1 MNDAAEIHN
10 LKKRITYLESLLTVH
25 NISFDTPDV
34 PSPQSAPVPVSVVI
48 TPAHARFFFSLFHG
62 RSDVYAKRAV
72 MKSGKAGY
80 FPVCVICGNMAF
92 AQKQT
97 AKRLSVCPVQTAVG
111 HR

>member
-72 MKSGKAGY
+72 MKSGRITKLQNTTRKTA
-80 FPVCVICGNMAF
+80 
-92 AQKQT
+92 AQ
-97 AKRLSVCPVQTAVG
+97 SVVSIAAVQPAD
-111 HR
+111 RRAAERCAA

>member
-10 LKKRITYLESLLTVH
+10 LKKCITYLESLLTVH

-80 FPVCVICGNMAF
+80 FPVCEFVAIW
-92 AQKQT
+92 
-97 AKRLSVCPVQTAVG
+97 RLPKSRPPKG
-111 HR
+111 